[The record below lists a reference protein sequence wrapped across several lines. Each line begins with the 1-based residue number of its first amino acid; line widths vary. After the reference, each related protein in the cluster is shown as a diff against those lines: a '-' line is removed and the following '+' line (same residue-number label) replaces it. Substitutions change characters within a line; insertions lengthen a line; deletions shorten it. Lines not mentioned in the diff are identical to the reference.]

1 MNQLWQDLLARPLI
15 LFQSWTRLKLVN
27 FIGHQMPTCR
37 LMYSW
42 RSWKAISSSS
52 NSWFLSDSTLSY
64 TVDSC
69 WVVSVFISSSS
80 KHFSSSPT
88 KQEQKV
94 LQRIKLVFFG
104 FVKTFYMIVNLENS
118 NSRIFQ
124 HKPSHTSWNH
134 KKHVLMVRKTTLKVW
149 KFHNYVLT

>member
-15 LFQSWTRLKLVN
+15 LFQFWTRLKLVN

-104 FVKTFYMIVNLENS
+104 FVKTFYDCKFRKFKQSHFSTQTISHFLES
-118 NSRIFQ
+118 QKACFDG
-124 HKPSHTSWNH
+124 KENH
-134 KKHVLMVRKTTLKVW
+134 FKSLKIS
-149 KFHNYVLT
+149 